1 MDFIKSNKDLKS
13 VAKKSIQAEELFEKR
28 IVVELSD
35 EELSNTKGG
44 TSPSCI
50 VTVLIPLTTIIPN
63 DALSSEN

>member
-1 MDFIKSNKDLKS
+1 MNFIKSNKDLKS

-28 IVVELSD
+28 TVVELSD

-50 VTVLIPLTTIIPN
+50 VTVSILVTTLIPN
-63 DALSSEN
+63 DAFSSKN